1 MPTDN
6 WTRIQES
13 NKGKINSMPLN
24 SSLTASITPP
34 WFDLFSDL
42 RSLRYMLYSGK
53 NNCASVMS
61 DVRNDSVI
69 AMTWRFV
76 LIAAFE
82 NNVLLSK
89 GSKLLAFIKVHDM
102 ADCQLVFSIN
112 ATRSSPMNNWKFF
125 IFNFWRETP
134 WAISSRRFFKQAF
147 SFAISSRVK
156 PFLI

>member
-6 WTRIQES
+6 WKRIQES
-13 NKGKINSMPLN
+13 NKGKINSTLLN
-24 SSLTASITPP
+24 SFLTASNTPP
-34 WFDLFSDL
+34 WFALFSYL

-61 DVRNDSVI
+61 DFRNDSVK
-69 AMTWRFV
+69 AMAWRFV

-82 NNVLLSK
+82 SKVLLSK
-89 GSKLLAFIKVHDM
+89 WSKLLALFKVHDM
-102 ADCQLVFSIN
+102 VDCELVFSIN
-112 ATRSSPMNNWKFF
+112 ATRSSPLNNWKSF

-134 WAISSRRFFKQAF
+134 WAISSRPFFKQAF

-156 PFLI
+156 AFLI